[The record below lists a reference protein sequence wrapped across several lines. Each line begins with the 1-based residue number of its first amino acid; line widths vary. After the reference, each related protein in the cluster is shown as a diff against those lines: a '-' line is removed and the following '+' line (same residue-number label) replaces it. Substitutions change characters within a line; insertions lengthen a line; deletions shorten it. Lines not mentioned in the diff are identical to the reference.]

1 MRLGEFLSRYM
12 DSVWA
17 VVLPL
22 IGVASLFTSQS
33 AFAIPSMARQTGAAC
48 SACHTNSFG
57 PNLTPYGREFKISGY
72 TWGNNG
78 KFLPLSGMVLGG
90 FTNTQKDQQPP
101 PASGYNANNNFAL
114 NQLSAFYG
122 GRIAGNF
129 GAFSQLT
136 YDGVAN
142 TVALDLT
149 DVRYARQTNMLNQD
163 ILFGV
168 SANNSPTV
176 QDPWNTGP
184 VWGFPYATSPLA
196 PTPGATA
203 LIDGPLIT
211 TAGGGSLYAMINHLL
226 YIDAGAYTTF
236 SKGLQKGLGVWSN
249 GQLGIDGAA
258 PYWRVALQ
266 HQWDGQYAEIGTY
279 GLQANL
285 FPGGDNSGGTDQY
298 TDMAVDLTYQYLGTM
313 QHIFE
318 LKSTYIHENQGL
330 FASRNLGLTTGNHGS
345 LDTFRINGAYTYE
358 QTYQLTFAYNQISGS
373 TNYDVYSEDAGFV
386 NGRPNSEYFIVE
398 ADYVPFGKSSSL
410 YQPWLNLRVGLQYI
424 AYVQFN
430 GTASQ
435 AQNNNTF
442 FLSGWLAF

>member
-1 MRLGEFLSRYM
+1 
-12 DSVWA
+12 
-17 VVLPL
+17 
-22 IGVASLFTSQS
+22 
-33 AFAIPSMARQTGAAC
+33 MA
-48 SACHTNSFG
+48 FG
-57 PNLTPYGREFKISGY
+57 PNLTPFGREFKIGGY
-72 TWGNNG
+72 LLGSASQ
-78 KFLPLSGMVLGG
+78 FPPVSGMVQGG

-101 PASGYNANNNFAL
+101 PAPGYNANNNFAL
-114 NQLSAFYG
+114 NQISAFYA

-149 DVRYARQTNMLNQD
+149 DVRYANQTAMLNQD
-163 ILFGV
+163 IVFGI
-168 SANNSPTV
+168 SANNAPTV

-211 TAGGGSLYAMINHLL
+211 TAGGGSIYGMINHWL
-226 YIDAGAYTTF
+226 YLDAGAYTTF
-236 SKGLQKGLGVWSN
+236 SKGSQKGLGAWSN
-249 GQLGIDGAA
+249 SHLGLNGAA

-266 HQWDGQYAEIGTY
+266 HEWDGQYAQIGSY
-279 GLQANL
+279 GLQAKV

-298 TDMAVDLTYQYLGTM
+298 TDAAVDLTYQYLGTM

-318 LKSTYIHENQGL
+318 LKSTYLHETQSL
-330 FASRNLGLTTGNHGS
+330 FASRNLGLRNHNHGT
-345 LDTFRINGAYTYE
+345 LNTFRINGAYTYE
-358 QTYQLTFAYNQISGS
+358 QIYQLTFAYNQTSGS
-373 TNYDVYSEDAGFV
+373 RIFDIYNQEAGYA
-386 NGRPNSEYFIVE
+386 NGHPNSEYFIVE
-398 ADYVPFGKSSSL
+398 VDYVPYGKATSL

-424 AYVQFN
+424 GYVQFN
-430 GTASQ
+430 GTAYQ
-435 AQNNNTF
+435 AQNNNTL